1 MANSTGILYKN
12 CLILLNANYY
22 YSVNSDV
29 YLDYRSLDRG
39 KAMLEKDSINLWY
52 QLVNPGTIA
61 IP

>member
-1 MANSTGILYKN
+1 MGNSTGILYNN

-22 YSVNSDV
+22 YSVNSDI

-39 KAMLEKDSINLWY
+39 KAILEKDSINLWY